1 MAVTTRR
8 KRGRKKRVD
17 IDIVIG
23 RNLCALRQTAGL
35 SQPALAEQLDMSYRQ
50 VQKYEQ
56 GMDRIASSTL
66 PRRDFSKP
74 ASPLKKPH
82 KTSAAHRSEL

>member
-1 MAVTTRR
+1 MAVTTGR
-8 KRGRKKRVD
+8 KRGRKKRGD

-35 SQPALAEQLDMSYRQ
+35 SQTALAERLDMSYRQ

-66 PRRDFSKP
+66 YCIS
-74 ASPLKKPH
+74 SILKVPV
-82 KTSAAHRSEL
+82 TAFFEGVTADMAE